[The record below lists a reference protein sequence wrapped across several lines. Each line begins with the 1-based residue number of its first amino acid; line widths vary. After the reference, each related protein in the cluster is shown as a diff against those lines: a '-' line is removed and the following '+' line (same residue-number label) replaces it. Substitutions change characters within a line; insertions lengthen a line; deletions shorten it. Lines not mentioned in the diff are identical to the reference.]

1 MEKINYTITFLSDWH
16 IGSGLAGGAELDAVV
31 LKNKNQLPYIP
42 GKTIKGLFR
51 DAAMDLKDCGR
62 LTESEIETIFGKE
75 MAKLGVGD
83 KDNLES
89 FTNKIQPFFGN
100 AELFDD
106 VSLEL
111 IDNKLTDFLYRNM
124 ASTAISENGI
134 AESQSLRTMQV
145 CMPISLVGEITNID
159 SAEKKQLLLQA
170 MKLIRGAGVNR
181 NRGLGRCSIILN
193 DQKND

>member
-31 LKNKNQLPYIP
+31 LKDKNQLPYIP

-62 LTESEIETIFGKE
+62 FKESEIITIFGKE
-75 MAKLGVGD
+75 MAKLGEGD
-83 KDNLES
+83 KDNRENS
-89 FTNKIQPFFGN
+89 INKVQPFFGN
-100 AELFDD
+100 AELPED

-124 ASTAISENGI
+124 ASTAISKNGI
-134 AESQSLRTMQV
+134 ADAKSLRTMQV

-159 SAEKKQLLLQA
+159 SAEKKQLILQA
-170 MKLIRGAGVNR
+170 MMLIRGAGVNR
-181 NRGLGRCSIILN
+181 NRGLGRCTITLN